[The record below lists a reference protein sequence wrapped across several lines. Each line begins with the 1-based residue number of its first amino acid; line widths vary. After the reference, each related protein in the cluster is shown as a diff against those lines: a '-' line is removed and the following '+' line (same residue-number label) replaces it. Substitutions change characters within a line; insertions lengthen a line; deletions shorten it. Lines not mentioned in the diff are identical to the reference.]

1 MEKSESIKNLATSM
15 AQFRKNLLKAQP
27 SKDGKSHYGNYVT
40 LEDLTA
46 AVDRALPESLG
57 YTQEATSD
65 PNGVSITTM
74 LFDASGEYIIY
85 NPLSMPVQRKDA
97 QAFGSAET
105 YARRYSLS
113 AAFGV
118 SASKDDDG
126 QQATK
131 AAPNNRTA
139 QQPAHRNNGTQQS
152 NRQPL
157 PVTKQQATTLNGL
170 FEAMSKAA
178 SAPIEAV
185 KNGYLEKLN
194 VSQVKDLT
202 HDGANQL
209 IRLVTVQLKNQS
221 EKRNSND

>member
-46 AVDRALPESLG
+46 AVDGALPESLG

-131 AAPNNRTA
+131 AAPNKP
-139 QQPAHRNNGTQQS
+139 QNGTKKTADRVTTDQMTELTKLFKQTS
-152 NRQPL
+152 E
-157 PVTKQQATTLNGL
+157 VTKGSLANVQ
-170 FEAMSKAA
+170 KY
-178 SAPIEAV
+178 
-185 KNGYLEKLN
+185 YLGQFN
-194 VSQVKDLT
+194 VSNISQLTKLQADEIITVVKRKLA
-202 HDGANQL
+202 GGNKQ
-209 IRLVTVQLKNQS
+209 
-221 EKRNSND
+221 

>member
-46 AVDRALPESLG
+46 AVDGALPESLG

-131 AAPNNRTA
+131 AAPNKT
-139 QQPAHRNNGTQQS
+139 QNGTKKPAD
-152 NRQPL
+152 R
-157 PVTKQQATTLNGL
+157 VTTDQMTELTKLFKQTSEVTNGSL
-170 FEAMSKAA
+170 ANVQKY
-178 SAPIEAV
+178 
-185 KNGYLEKLN
+185 YLGQFN
-194 VSQVKDLT
+194 VSNISQLTKLQADEIITVVKRKLT
-202 HDGANQL
+202 GGNKQ
-209 IRLVTVQLKNQS
+209 
-221 EKRNSND
+221 

>member
-46 AVDRALPESLG
+46 AVDGALPESLG

-131 AAPNNRTA
+131 AAPSNRTA
-139 QQPAHRNNGTQQS
+139 QQN
-152 NRQPL
+152 NRQLL

-185 KNGYLEKLN
+185 RNGYLEKLN
-194 VSQVKDLT
+194 VSQVNDLT

-209 IRLVTVQLKNQS
+209 ISLVTAQLKKQS
-221 EKRNSND
+221 EKGNSND

>member
-1 MEKSESIKNLATSM
+1 M

-46 AVDRALPESLG
+46 AVDGALPESLG

-131 AAPNNRTA
+131 AAPNKP
-139 QQPAHRNNGTQQS
+139 QNGTKK
-152 NRQPL
+152 
-157 PVTKQQATTLNGL
+157 PVDRVTTDQMTELTKLFKQASEVTNGSL
-170 FEAMSKAA
+170 ANVQKY
-178 SAPIEAV
+178 
-185 KNGYLEKLN
+185 YLGQFN
-194 VSQVKDLT
+194 VSNISQLTKLQADEIITVVKGKLT
-202 HDGANQL
+202 GGN
-209 IRLVTVQLKNQS
+209 K
-221 EKRNSND
+221 K

>member
-46 AVDRALPESLG
+46 AVDGALPESLG

-131 AAPNNRTA
+131 AAPNKP
-139 QQPAHRNNGTQQS
+139 QNGTKKPADRVTTDQMTELTKLFKQTS
-152 NRQPL
+152 E
-157 PVTKQQATTLNGL
+157 VTKGSLANVQKYYLGQFNVSNISQLTKLQADEISTVVKRKLNGGN
-170 FEAMSKAA
+170 K
-178 SAPIEAV
+178 
-185 KNGYLEKLN
+185 K
-194 VSQVKDLT
+194 
-202 HDGANQL
+202 
-209 IRLVTVQLKNQS
+209 
-221 EKRNSND
+221 

>member
-46 AVDRALPESLG
+46 AVDMALPESLG

-131 AAPNNRTA
+131 AAPSKT
-139 QQPAHRNNGTQQS
+139 QNGTK
-152 NRQPL
+152 RPADG
-157 PVTKQQATTLNGL
+157 VTTDQMTELTTL
-170 FEAMSKAA
+170 FKQTSEATNTSLAN
-178 SAPIEAV
+178 V
-185 KNGYLEKLN
+185 KKYYLGQFN
-194 VSQVKDLT
+194 VSNISQLTKLQADEIITVVKQNLN
-202 HDGANQL
+202 GGN
-209 IRLVTVQLKNQS
+209 K
-221 EKRNSND
+221 K

>member
-46 AVDRALPESLG
+46 AVDRALPDSLG

-74 LFDASGEYIIY
+74 VFDASGEYIIY
-85 NPLSMPVQRKDA
+85 NPLCMPVQRKDA

-131 AAPNNRTA
+131 AAPSKTQNSTKRPVDRVTTD
-139 QQPAHRNNGTQQS
+139 QMTELTKLFKQVSKVTNGSLANVQ
-152 NRQPL
+152 
-157 PVTKQQATTLNGL
+157 KY
-170 FEAMSKAA
+170 
-178 SAPIEAV
+178 
-185 KNGYLEKLN
+185 YLGQFN
-194 VSQVKDLT
+194 VSNISQLTKLQADEIITVVKGKLT
-202 HDGANQL
+202 GEN
-209 IRLVTVQLKNQS
+209 K
-221 EKRNSND
+221 K

>member
-46 AVDRALPESLG
+46 AVDRALPDSLG

-131 AAPNNRTA
+131 AAPSKT
-139 QQPAHRNNGTQQS
+139 QNGTKRPADRVTTDQMTELTKLFKQTSEVTNGSLANVQKYYLGQFNVS
-152 NRQPL
+152 NISQL
-157 PVTKQQATTLNGL
+157 TKLQADEIITVVKRKLNGGN
-170 FEAMSKAA
+170 K
-178 SAPIEAV
+178 
-185 KNGYLEKLN
+185 
-194 VSQVKDLT
+194 Q
-202 HDGANQL
+202 
-209 IRLVTVQLKNQS
+209 
-221 EKRNSND
+221 

>member
-46 AVDRALPESLG
+46 AVDGALPESLG

-131 AAPNNRTA
+131 AAPSKT
-139 QQPAHRNNGTQQS
+139 QNGTKRPADRVTTDQMTELTKLFKQTSEVTNGSLANVQKYYLGQFNVS
-152 NRQPL
+152 NISQL
-157 PVTKQQATTLNGL
+157 TKLQADEIITVVKRKLNGGN
-170 FEAMSKAA
+170 K
-178 SAPIEAV
+178 
-185 KNGYLEKLN
+185 
-194 VSQVKDLT
+194 Q
-202 HDGANQL
+202 
-209 IRLVTVQLKNQS
+209 
-221 EKRNSND
+221 

>member
-46 AVDRALPESLG
+46 AVDGALPESLG

-131 AAPNNRTA
+131 AAPSKT
-139 QQPAHRNNGTQQS
+139 QNGTKRPADRVTTDQMTELTKLFKQTSEVTNGSLANVQKYYLGQFNVS
-152 NRQPL
+152 NISQL
-157 PVTKQQATTLNGL
+157 TKLQADEIITVVKRKLNGGN
-170 FEAMSKAA
+170 K
-178 SAPIEAV
+178 
-185 KNGYLEKLN
+185 K
-194 VSQVKDLT
+194 
-202 HDGANQL
+202 
-209 IRLVTVQLKNQS
+209 
-221 EKRNSND
+221 

>member
-46 AVDRALPESLG
+46 AVDGALPESLG

-74 LFDASGEYIIY
+74 VFDASGEYIIY
-85 NPLSMPVQRKDA
+85 NPLIMPVQRKDA

-131 AAPNNRTA
+131 AAPNKP
-139 QQPAHRNNGTQQS
+139 QNGTKKPADRVTTDQMTELTKLFKQTS
-152 NRQPL
+152 E
-157 PVTKQQATTLNGL
+157 VTKGSLANVQ
-170 FEAMSKAA
+170 KY
-178 SAPIEAV
+178 
-185 KNGYLEKLN
+185 YLGQFN
-194 VSQVKDLT
+194 VSNISRLTKLQADEIITVVKRKLA
-202 HDGANQL
+202 GGNKQ
-209 IRLVTVQLKNQS
+209 
-221 EKRNSND
+221 

>member
-46 AVDRALPESLG
+46 AVDGALPESLG

-131 AAPNNRTA
+131 AAPSNRTA
-139 QQPAHRNNGTQQS
+139 QQN

-185 KNGYLEKLN
+185 RNGYLEKLN
-194 VSQVKDLT
+194 VSQVNDLT

-209 IRLVTVQLKNQS
+209 ISLVTAQLKKQS
-221 EKRNSND
+221 EKGNSND

>member
-46 AVDRALPESLG
+46 AVDGALPESLG

-126 QQATK
+126 KQATK
-131 AAPNNRTA
+131 EAPNKP
-139 QQPAHRNNGTQQS
+139 QNGTKKPADKVTTDQMTELTKLFKQTSEVTNGSLANVQKYYLGQFNVS
-152 NRQPL
+152 NISQL
-157 PVTKQQATTLNGL
+157 TKLQADEIITVVKRKLNGGN
-170 FEAMSKAA
+170 K
-178 SAPIEAV
+178 
-185 KNGYLEKLN
+185 K
-194 VSQVKDLT
+194 
-202 HDGANQL
+202 
-209 IRLVTVQLKNQS
+209 
-221 EKRNSND
+221 

>member
-46 AVDRALPESLG
+46 AVDGALPESLG
-57 YTQEATSD
+57 YTQEATSN

-131 AAPNNRTA
+131 AAPNKP
-139 QQPAHRNNGTQQS
+139 QNGTKKPVDRVTTDQMTELTRLFKQTSEVTNGSLANVQKYYLGQFNVS
-152 NRQPL
+152 NISQL
-157 PVTKQQATTLNGL
+157 TKLQADEISTVVKRKLNGGN
-170 FEAMSKAA
+170 K
-178 SAPIEAV
+178 
-185 KNGYLEKLN
+185 K
-194 VSQVKDLT
+194 
-202 HDGANQL
+202 
-209 IRLVTVQLKNQS
+209 
-221 EKRNSND
+221 

>member
-46 AVDRALPESLG
+46 AVDGALPESLG

-85 NPLSMPVQRKDA
+85 DPLSMPVQRKDA

-131 AAPNNRTA
+131 AAPSKT
-139 QQPAHRNNGTQQS
+139 QNGTKRPADRVTTDQMTELTKLFKQTSEVTNGSLANVQKYYLGQFNVS
-152 NRQPL
+152 NISQL
-157 PVTKQQATTLNGL
+157 TKLQADEIITVVKRKLNGGN
-170 FEAMSKAA
+170 K
-178 SAPIEAV
+178 
-185 KNGYLEKLN
+185 K
-194 VSQVKDLT
+194 
-202 HDGANQL
+202 
-209 IRLVTVQLKNQS
+209 
-221 EKRNSND
+221 

>member
-46 AVDRALPESLG
+46 AVDGALPESLG

-131 AAPNNRTA
+131 AAPNKP
-139 QQPAHRNNGTQQS
+139 QNGTKK
-152 NRQPL
+152 
-157 PVTKQQATTLNGL
+157 PVDRVTTDQMTELTKLFKQTSEVTNGSL
-170 FEAMSKAA
+170 ANVQKY
-178 SAPIEAV
+178 
-185 KNGYLEKLN
+185 YLGQFN
-194 VSQVKDLT
+194 VSNISQLTKLQADEIITVVKRKLT
-202 HDGANQL
+202 GGNKQ
-209 IRLVTVQLKNQS
+209 
-221 EKRNSND
+221 

>member
-131 AAPNNRTA
+131 AAPSKT
-139 QQPAHRNNGTQQS
+139 QNGTK
-152 NRQPL
+152 RPADG
-157 PVTKQQATTLNGL
+157 VTTDQMTELTTL
-170 FEAMSKAA
+170 FKQTSEATNTSLAN
-178 SAPIEAV
+178 V
-185 KNGYLEKLN
+185 KKYYLGQFN
-194 VSQVKDLT
+194 VSNISQLTKLQADEIITVVKQNLN
-202 HDGANQL
+202 GGN
-209 IRLVTVQLKNQS
+209 K
-221 EKRNSND
+221 K

>member
-46 AVDRALPESLG
+46 AVDGALPESLG

-139 QQPAHRNNGTQQS
+139 QQPAHRNNAAQQ
-152 NRQPL
+152 NGRQPL
-157 PVTKQQATTLNGL
+157 PATKQQITTLNGL
-170 FEAMSKAA
+170 FESMSKTTG
-178 SAPIEAV
+178 SPVENV
-185 KNGYLEKLN
+185 RNGYLETAG
-194 VSQVKDLT
+194 VSQF
-202 HDGANQL
+202 NQL
-209 IRLVTVQLKNQS
+209 SHNSANTLTQLVMNQLNKQT
-221 EKRNSND
+221 EKGTSND